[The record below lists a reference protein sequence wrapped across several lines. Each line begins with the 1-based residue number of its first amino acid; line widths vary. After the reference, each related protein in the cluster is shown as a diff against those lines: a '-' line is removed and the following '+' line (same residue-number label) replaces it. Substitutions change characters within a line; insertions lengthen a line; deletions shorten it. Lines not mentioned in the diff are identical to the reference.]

1 MTPSIIGEC
10 RVQAAE
16 TSQAAPPEAMVIGTL
31 SNLTIEKGV
40 GEVID
45 TFAEL
50 IRRGLNVR
58 LVLAGPAAS
67 KEAGT
72 RIRDAVARFGDRMD
86 VRGPVY
92 GDDKER
98 FLSEIDLFLFPT
110 RYRNESWGIV
120 LNEALM
126 AGVPVC
132 TYRRGCTA
140 YLVGTNGGMVVTD
153 DGKFVASVSDQIESW
168 IKKPATFA
176 AARTRAS
183 QRGRELRDEAESLLS
198 GFLDQFSRS
207 DSL

>member
-1 MTPSIIGEC
+1 
-10 RVQAAE
+10 
-16 TSQAAPPEAMVIGTL
+16 MVIGTL